1 MSLAT
6 MRDGTCR
13 PGTCVAREQPAMA
26 TDPDQ
31 AVDHRVGRNAGRRL
45 HHLSRDELV
54 KMGIDAR
61 TRLPRRQLA
70 ACQPAPDRPDPVA
83 ILEQQAQ
90 SRLPELVPLRHG
102 RMLASPFAFYRGAA
116 AVMAADLGAQPHT
129 SLEVQLCGDAHLS
142 NFGIFASPE
151 RTLVFDVNDF
161 DETLPGPFEW
171 DVKRLASSFVVA
183 GRALGWKRS
192 FAQRLVTYAVGTYRF
207 RMAEY
212 AGMGSLETW
221 YSRIALEDLRAY
233 LPKDRQVGI
242 DLMARSA
249 MRRDH
254 LGALNKLTEVV
265 DGRRRLIHR
274 PPLMVR
280 VDTADLEGRVRQI
293 FRDYRQTLAPER
305 RRLLA
310 RYRLVDLAHKVV
322 GVGSVGTRCWIVYL
336 EGVDES
342 DPLFLQVKE
351 AQASVLEPYLG
362 RSVERHHGHRVVNGQ
377 RRMQAASD
385 VFLGWITGPEGPHYY
400 WRQLWDA
407 KLSADIERFQ
417 DPGLLAYARA
427 CGWAL
432 ARAHARSG
440 NPISIAAYMGTSG
453 RFEQSMLAFA
463 EAYADQNEQDHAAL
477 TAAVQAGRLA
487 AEEGV

>member
-1 MSLAT
+1 
-6 MRDGTCR
+6 
-13 PGTCVAREQPAMA
+13 MA
-26 TDPDQ
+26 TDVKQPAEAHTDR
-31 AVDHRVGRNAGRRL
+31 AVGQRVR
-45 HHLSRDELV
+45 HLDRTDLA
-54 KMGIDAR
+54 KLGGDAR
-61 TRLPRRQLA
+61 SRVPRAQLA
-70 ACQPAPDRPDPVA
+70 VYRPAPDRPDPVA
-83 ILEQQAQ
+83 ILDEQART
-90 SRLPELVPLRHG
+90 RLPELVPIRHG

-151 RTLVFDVNDF
+151 RTLVFDLNDF

-171 DVKRLASSFVVA
+171 DVKRLATSFVVA
-183 GRALGWKRS
+183 GRTLGWKRS
-192 FAQRLVTYAVGTYRF
+192 FAQRLVTYAVGSYRL

-212 AGMGSLETW
+212 ARRGALENW
-221 YSRIALEDLRAY
+221 YSRIALEDIRAY
-233 LPKDRQVGI
+233 LPRDRQVGI
-242 DLMARSA
+242 DVIARNA
-249 MRRDH
+249 MRRDN

-280 VDTADLEGRVRQI
+280 IDAPDLDERLRQI

-305 RRLLA
+305 RQLLD
-310 RYRLVDLAHKVV
+310 RYRLVDLARKVV
-322 GVGSVGTRCWIVYL
+322 GVGSVGTRCWVVYL
-336 EGVDES
+336 EGVDEA

-362 RSVERHHGHRVVNGQ
+362 RSVERHHGRRVVNGQ

-385 VFLGWITGPEGPHYY
+385 VFLGWITGPDGPHYY

-407 KLSADIERFQ
+407 KLSADIERFRS
-417 DPGLLAYARA
+417 PGLLAYARA

-440 NPISIAAYMGTSG
+440 DPIAIAAYMGTSG
-453 RFEQSMLAFA
+453 RFEQSMLGYAD
-463 EAYADQNEQDHAAL
+463 AYADQNERDHVAL
-477 TAAVQAGRLA
+477 STAVREGRLA

>member
-1 MSLAT
+1 MT
-6 MRDGTCR
+6 TD
-13 PGTCVAREQPAMA
+13 VAQSVE
-26 TDPDQ
+26 PDLRR
-31 AVDHRVGRNAGRRL
+31 AVGRRVRHLDRAELTRL
-45 HHLSRDELV
+45 GGE
-54 KMGIDAR
+54 AR
-61 TRLPRRQLA
+61 GRLPREQLA
-70 ACQPAPDRPDPVA
+70 LHQPAPDRPDPVA
-83 ILEQQAQ
+83 ILDAQART
-90 SRLPELVPLRHG
+90 RLPELVPIRHG

-151 RTLVFDVNDF
+151 RTLVFDLNDF

-171 DVKRLASSFVVA
+171 DVKRLATSFIVA
-183 GRALGWKRS
+183 GRTLGWKRS
-192 FAQRLVTYAVGTYRF
+192 FAQRLVTYAVGSYRL

-212 AGMGSLETW
+212 AGRGALENW

-242 DLMARSA
+242 DLIARNA
-249 MRRDH
+249 ARRDN

-274 PPLMVR
+274 PPLTVR
-280 VDTADLEGRVRQI
+280 IDAPDLDERLRQI
-293 FRDYRQTLAPER
+293 FRDYRQTLSPER
-305 RRLLA
+305 RQLLG
-310 RYRLVDLAHKVV
+310 RYRLVDLARKVV
-322 GVGSVGTRCWIVYL
+322 GVGSVGTRCWVVYL
-336 EGVDES
+336 EGVDEA

-362 RSVERHHGHRVVNGQ
+362 RAVERHHGRRVVNGQ
-377 RRMQAASD
+377 RRIQAASD

-407 KLSADIERFQ
+407 KLSADLERFRA
-417 DPGLLAYARA
+417 PGLLAYARA

-440 NPISIAAYMGTSG
+440 DPISIATYMGTSG
-453 RFEQSMLAFA
+453 RFERSMLAFA
-463 EAYADQNEQDHAAL
+463 DAYADQNERDHAAL
-477 TAAVQAGRLA
+477 STAVREGRLA